1 MPSASSSRSGNSINQ
16 SDNDNIPMHFPSVK
30 EQLDII
36 VNNTVEVISA
46 DELERK
52 LTKSL
57 KTGAPLKIKFGAD
70 PTRPDLHLGHAVT
83 LKKLREFQDL
93 GHEAI
98 LIIGDFTAMI
108 GDPSGKS
115 KTRPQLTAEEA
126 RENGKSYFEQ
136 ASKILD
142 IAKTTICYNADWLG
156 TMKFADVIRLSSH
169 YTVARMLERDDFE
182 KRYRSQTPISIHE
195 FLYPLAQGMD
205 SVHLKNDVELGGTDQ
220 KFNLLVGRD
229 LQREYGIEPQVC
241 ITMPLLVGT
250 DGVEKMSKSYANTIC
265 FCDPPEEMF
274 GRLLSIPDTVIS
286 TYAKFLWSASA
297 NTAIQLFQ
305 STAPYDFEELQKLIN
320 NNPRDSKRALAR
332 NIVTQYHTPN
342 DALKAQEHFDRVIVN
357 KQAPDDLPIV
367 EFSESPMPIVELL
380 MALKAAPSKTEARR
394 MINQGAVQVGDMKIT
409 DTNAVIGL
417 GPEPVIIKAGK
428 RKFFK
433 VAVKKKTF

>member
-1 MPSASSSRSGNSINQ
+1 
-16 SDNDNIPMHFPSVK
+16 MHFPSVK

-52 LTKSL
+52 LQKSL
-57 KTGAPLKIKFGAD
+57 KTGTPLKIKLGAD
-70 PTRPDLHLGHAVT
+70 PSRPDLHLGHSVV
-83 LKKLREFQDL
+83 LRKLREFQDL

-142 IAKTTICYNADWLG
+142 PEKTTICYNADWLG
-156 TMKFADVIRLSSH
+156 QMQFADVIRLSSH

-250 DGVEKMSKSYANTIC
+250 DGSEKMSKSLGNAIC
-265 FCDPPEEMF
+265 FNDTPEDMY
-274 GRLLSIPDTVIS
+274 GRTLSIPDT
-286 TYAKFLWSASA
+286 
-297 NTAIQLFQ
+297 
-305 STAPYDFEELQKLIN
+305 LIEKYWN
-320 NNPRDSKRALAR
+320 LLVPHHSGNGTNIAERIAANPRETKRELAR
-332 NIVTQYHTPN
+332 EVVAQYYSPEE
-342 DALKAQEHFDRVIVN
+342 ASKAQEHFDRVIVN
-357 KQAPDDLPIV
+357 KQAPDDLATV
-367 EFSESPMPIVELL
+367 EFEEASMPVVELL
-380 MALKAAPSKTEARR
+380 MALKAFPSKNEARR
-394 MINQGAVQVGDMKIT
+394 MIQQGAVQAGDDKVADI
-409 DTNAVIGL
+409 NAVI
-417 GPEPVIIKAGK
+417 EFSETPVVIRAGK

-433 VAVKKKTF
+433 VASAKKSF